1 MCTNYIKLEITTK
14 GKATKYTRVDMILYS
29 ISGYTCFILKKPI
42 FSLQYC
48 RNCPLIAYLGE
59 TI

>member
-29 ISGYTCFILKKPI
+29 ISGYTCFILRN
-42 FSLQYC
+42 QYYHC
-48 RNCPLIAYLGE
+48 NIAVIVHCLH
-59 TI
+59 I